1 MNKIVKVDG
10 NLCDAEE
17 FEDDIY
23 EPEFWKSFD
32 RKMLE
37 IFGLE
42 YIRVTVNNYKV
53 IDESKFTVFLL
64 KYSNYIEEISY
75 E

>member
-17 FEDDIY
+17 FEADIY
-23 EPEFWKSFD
+23 DPEFWRSFD

-37 IFGLE
+37 LFGLE
-42 YIRVTVNNYKV
+42 YIKVTVNNYKV